1 MTWTL
6 RPWRMSD
13 AGALAALLQDGR
25 VRRMLRDGLPY
36 PYTEADARGLSGG
49 DAGIGPGRGVCLCH
63 CPGGYSRGQFGHVPA
78 GKYPPPHGGNWGII
92 CSALPIES

>member
-36 PYTEADARGLSGG
+36 PYTEADLSL
-49 DAGIGPGRGVCLCH
+49 IH
-63 CPGGYSRGQFGHVPA
+63 
-78 GKYPPPHGGNWGII
+78 I
-92 CSALPIES
+92 